1 MLCHTVD
8 CSWSSQLESV
18 YSLQPNVASA
28 SDVSARS
35 LTTSRQMTGSSTV
48 KSTGEKKDSGSN
60 VIIRHDRVPLKALC
74 TRCSFTCNN
83 ASQLAL
89 HMKTGHEVPPYTA
102 FSLGNFKCT
111 RCSMNTPKKDVMIWH
126 LSHHLGKHIMTFYR
140 CDDCNAEKQYY
151 RDIKKHVAKRHKR
164 SIRELQSQSCR
175 LSLTRVESVSYL
187 ENIMKCPVCKD
198 GLLWKHIFV
207 KHLQDMH
214 NLVDLA
220 RYIEAN
226 YDDKCPDVLSIP
238 VHLLKSRVTQSDT
251 EVTDSS
257 EMSTVSCYHCD
268 DCEFSTNDLVAYWQH
283 QASHS
288 RTSFDSDSL
297 QKESDASIV
306 DADHTLYHRAAKVK
320 AFAQIITPKSP
331 KPKNHQSPKRKGNLH
346 RKSAEL
352 HRKPLMRKRTTFKSQ
367 AYSKRSDAAN
377 AAVATVA
384 SKNVDAQPQP
394 SSAACSLTEFIKKL
408 PSPFV
413 FSEEIKC
420 PACHFAT
427 RVRMNLQRHIQKH
440 IRFDASA
447 SSSAVSLESGT
458 GEPSARLSY
467 SLWKPYSSL
476 SSTEVESL
484 GVGTPEARTSTE
496 SGEVESP
503 GVGTSEA
510 RTSTESGEVESP
522 GVGMSEARTST
533 ESGEVESPGV
543 GTPEARSSTES
554 GEVESPGVGMSEART
569 DDAVDTF
576 PVSLNSRDD
585 ESLGRQTAEEVD
597 PSSQTEYTDSCAA
610 VSDAVDFSASETED
624 EAAVEPDSLCC
635 ETCSQEF
642 SSDVDLE
649 RHISESHGGAFRC
662 HLCGVCLC
670 KKNAMCDHYSTMH
683 PGSALQF
690 EVLHKKADSGSKEVG
705 GSGTSERKI
714 AVVQGNYL
722 ILLVCS
728 EY

>member
-18 YSLQPNVASA
+18 NSLQPNVASA
-28 SDVSARS
+28 SDVSTRS

-111 RCSMNTPKKDVMIWH
+111 KCSMNTPKKDVMIWH

-151 RDIKKHVAKRHKR
+151 RDIKKHVARRHKR

-238 VHLLKSRVTQSDT
+238 GHLLKSRVTQSDT

-288 RTSFDSDSL
+288 QTSFDSDSL

-320 AFAQIITPKSP
+320 AFAQITTPKSP
-331 KPKNHQSPKRKGNLH
+331 KRKNHQSPKRKGNLH

-352 HRKPLMRKRTTFKSQ
+352 HRKPLMRKRTTSKSQ

-377 AAVATVA
+377 AAVA
-384 SKNVDAQPQP
+384 SKNVDAQPQ
-394 SSAACSLTEFIKKL
+394 SSSTACSLTEFIKKL

-447 SSSAVSLESGT
+447 SSSAVSFESGT
-458 GEPSARLSY
+458 GEPSACLSY
-467 SLWKPYSSL
+467 GLWKPYSSL

-484 GVGTPEARTSTE
+484 GVGTPEART
-496 SGEVESP
+496 
-503 GVGTSEA
+503 
-510 RTSTESGEVESP
+510 
-522 GVGMSEARTST
+522 
-533 ESGEVESPGV
+533 
-543 GTPEARSSTES
+543 STES

-624 EAAVEPDSLCC
+624 EATVEPDSLCC